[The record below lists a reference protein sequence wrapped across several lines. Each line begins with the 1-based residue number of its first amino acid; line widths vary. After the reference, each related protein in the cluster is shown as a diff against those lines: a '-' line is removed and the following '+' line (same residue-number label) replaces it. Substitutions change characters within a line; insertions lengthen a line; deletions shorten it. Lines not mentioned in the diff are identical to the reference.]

1 MTDFK
6 LDTDA
11 LISKAHEME
20 ALLSNPTDDFALQY
34 ARMLNSS
41 DSLATMAGDYAL
53 KYSHRLKS
61 IDVEG
66 MFNMYKMESEYWH
79 MKLACIIKRFIRNG
93 FYKENAIIAYVLI
106 DMLMNGI
113 NEHIHER
120 NDSTGE
126 DTVHDDINYH
136 DIAAGLNALI
146 GHMPLEYAIQCAI
159 IVYDAHDGQ

>member
-53 KYSHRLKS
+53 KYSHRLKG
-61 IDVEG
+61 IDAEG

-106 DMLMNGI
+106 NMLMNGI

-120 NDSTGE
+120 MMLAE
-126 DTVHDDINYH
+126 HTVQHDDINYH

-146 GHMPLEYAIQCAI
+146 EHMPLEYAIQCAI